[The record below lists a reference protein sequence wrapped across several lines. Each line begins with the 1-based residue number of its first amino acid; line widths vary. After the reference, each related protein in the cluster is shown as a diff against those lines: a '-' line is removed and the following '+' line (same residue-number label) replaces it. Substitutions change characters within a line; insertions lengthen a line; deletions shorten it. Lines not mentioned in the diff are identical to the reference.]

1 MTQALFLLSLRMFV
15 RKKKNRSG
23 TVTIVVVDKSH
34 GRFRE
39 VHNLG
44 TSSDAHEIEKLEME
58 ARKWI
63 CKYVG
68 QPALDLWPEERLLSQ
83 SEIISSI
90 RDLRQDGAVQLL
102 GQVYRSIGF
111 ESLGDDILRDLAI
124 ARVCEPRSKLATV
137 EYMRRYWGEDYH
149 YQQVYRYLDTLYNS
163 RKEEVLKISVEHTR
177 KILGGVITV
186 AFYDVTTLY
195 FESFKE
201 DNLRA
206 PGFSKD
212 GKTAETQVVLG
223 LLVSENGYPLS
234 YSLFNGAQFEGRT
247 MIPLVDDFI
256 QRYDIKD
263 FVLVADSGLMS
274 KKNIELLRK
283 AGYKYIIGARI
294 KNEVQSLCTWI
305 TGLPKHDNQI
315 YEHRKTNGDR
325 LIVSYTDKRANK
337 DKFNRDRGVT
347 RLQQAYKSGR
357 ISKDKINKRGYNKFL
372 VISKDIEVSI
382 DMEKVTE
389 DSKWDGWKGYIT
401 NTNINSKDIIS
412 QYNGLWVVERSFRIS
427 KGTLEMRPMF
437 HFTERR
443 IEAHVC
449 LCFVALKVYKEF
461 ERLLRMIEFEM
472 SVDKV
477 LDIAKTLSTITIAL
491 PNGETVVKTL
501 FLTPDQKLIEPVF
514 AALGV

>member
-1 MTQALFLLSLRMFV
+1 M
-15 RKKKNRSG
+15 
-23 TVTIVVVDKSH
+23 
-34 GRFRE
+34 
-39 VHNLG
+39 
-44 TSSDAHEIEKLEME
+44 
-58 ARKWI
+58 
-63 CKYVG
+63 
-68 QPALDLWPEERLLSQ
+68 
-83 SEIISSI
+83 
-90 RDLRQDGAVQLL
+90 
-102 GQVYRSIGF
+102 
-111 ESLGDDILRDLAI
+111 
-124 ARVCEPRSKLATV
+124 
-137 EYMRRYWGEDYH
+137 
-149 YQQVYRYLDTLYNS
+149 
-163 RKEEVLKISVEHTR
+163 
-177 KILGGVITV
+177 
-186 AFYDVTTLY
+186 
-195 FESFKE
+195 
-201 DNLRA
+201 
-206 PGFSKD
+206 
-212 GKTAETQVVLG
+212 LG

-234 YSLFNGAQFEGRT
+234 YSLFNGAQFEGRA
-247 MIPLVDDFI
+247 MILLVDDFI

-294 KNEVQSLCTWI
+294 KNEVQSLRTWI

-315 YEHRKTNGDR
+315 YERRKTDGDR
-325 LIVSYTDKRANK
+325 LIVNYTDKRADK
-337 DKFNRDRGVT
+337 DRFNRDRGVT
-347 RLQQAYKSGR
+347 RLKQAYKSAR

-372 VISKDIEVSI
+372 IISKDVEVSI

-412 QYNGLWVVERSFRIS
+412 QYNGLWVVERSFRIF

-449 LCFVALKVYKEF
+449 LCFVALEVYKEF
-461 ERLLRMIEFEM
+461 ERLLRVIEFEM

-477 LDIAKTLSTITIAL
+477 LDITKTLSTITIAL

-501 FLTPDQKLIEPVF
+501 FLTQDQKLIEPVF

>member
-137 EYMRRYWGEDYH
+137 EYMRRYWGGDYH

-325 LIVSYTDKRANK
+325 LIVSYTDKRADK

>member
-137 EYMRRYWGEDYH
+137 EYMRRYWGGDYH

-201 DNLRA
+201 DNLPA

-325 LIVSYTDKRANK
+325 LIVSYTDKRADK

-501 FLTPDQKLIEPVF
+501 FLTPEQKLIEPVF

>member
-44 TSSDAHEIEKLEME
+44 TSSDTHELEKLEME

-68 QPALDLWPEERLLSQ
+68 PPALDLWPEERLLSQ

-111 ESLGDDILRDLAI
+111 ESLGDKILRDLAI

-137 EYMRRYWGEDYH
+137 DYMRRYWGEDYH

-305 TGLPKHDNQI
+305 TSLPKQDNQI

-325 LIVSYTDKRANK
+325 LIVSYTDKRADK
-337 DKFNRDRGVT
+337 DRFNRDRGVT

-372 VISKDIEVSI
+372 IISKDVEVSI
-382 DMEKVTE
+382 DMEKVAE

-427 KGTLEMRPMF
+427 KGTLEVRPMF

-461 ERLLRMIEFEM
+461 ERLLRAIEFEM

-491 PNGETVVKTL
+491 PNGETVAKTL
-501 FLTPDQKLIEPVF
+501 FLTPDQKLIEPLF

>member
-1 MTQALFLLSLRMFV
+1 MTQVLFLLYLRMFV

-39 VHNLG
+39 VHNFG

-137 EYMRRYWGEDYH
+137 DYMRRYWGEDYH

-325 LIVSYTDKRANK
+325 LIVSYTDKRADK

-372 VISKDIEVSI
+372 IISKDIEVSI

-401 NTNINSKDIIS
+401 NTNIKSKDIIS
-412 QYNGLWVVERSFRIS
+412 QYNGLWVVERSFYAKR
-427 KGTLEMRPMF
+427 TLM
-437 HFTERR
+437 
-443 IEAHVC
+443 
-449 LCFVALKVYKEF
+449 
-461 ERLLRMIEFEM
+461 
-472 SVDKV
+472 
-477 LDIAKTLSTITIAL
+477 
-491 PNGETVVKTL
+491 
-501 FLTPDQKLIEPVF
+501 
-514 AALGV
+514 

>member
-1 MTQALFLLSLRMFV
+1 MTQVLFLLYLRMFV

-39 VHNLG
+39 VHNFG

-63 CKYVG
+63 CNYVG

-137 EYMRRYWGEDYH
+137 DYMRRYWGEDYH

-325 LIVSYTDKRANK
+325 LIVSYTDRRADK

-372 VISKDIEVSI
+372 IISKDIEVSI

-401 NTNINSKDIIS
+401 NTNIKSKDIIS

-477 LDIAKTLSTITIAL
+477 LDITKTLSTITIAL

-501 FLTPDQKLIEPVF
+501 FLTPEQKLIEPVF

>member
-90 RDLRQDGAVQLL
+90 RDLRQDGTVQLL

-137 EYMRRYWGEDYH
+137 DYMRRYWGEDYH

-274 KKNIELLRK
+274 QKNIELLRK

-325 LIVSYTDKRANK
+325 LIVSYTDKRADK

-372 VISKDIEVSI
+372 IISKDIEVSI

-412 QYNGLWVVERSFRIS
+412 QYNGLWVVERAFRIS
-427 KGTLEMRPMF
+427 
-437 HFTERR
+437 
-443 IEAHVC
+443 
-449 LCFVALKVYKEF
+449 
-461 ERLLRMIEFEM
+461 
-472 SVDKV
+472 
-477 LDIAKTLSTITIAL
+477 
-491 PNGETVVKTL
+491 
-501 FLTPDQKLIEPVF
+501 
-514 AALGV
+514 

>member
-1 MTQALFLLSLRMFV
+1 MTQALFLLSLCMFV

-44 TSSDAHEIEKLEME
+44 TSSDAHEIERLELE

-63 CKYVG
+63 SRHVG
-68 QPALDLWPEERLLSQ
+68 QPALELWPEERLLPP

-90 RDLRQDGAVQLL
+90 MDLRQDGAVQLL
-102 GQVYRSIGF
+102 EQVYRSIGF
-111 ESLGDDILRDLAI
+111 ESLGDKILRDLTI

-137 EYMRRYWGEDYH
+137 DYMRRYWGEDYH

-283 AGYKYIIGARI
+283 AGCKYIIGARI
-294 KNEVQSLCTWI
+294 KNEVQALRTWI
-305 TGLPKHDNQI
+305 TGLPKHDNRI
-315 YEHRKTNGDR
+315 YERRKTNGDR
-325 LIVSYTDKRANK
+325 LIVNYTDKRADK
-337 DKFNRDRGVT
+337 DRFNRDRGVK

-372 VISKDIEVSI
+372 VISKDVEVSI
-382 DMEKVTE
+382 DMEKVAE

-401 NTNINSKDIIS
+401 NTNINSKDVIS

-461 ERLLRMIEFEM
+461 ERLLRVIEFEM

>member
-111 ESLGDDILRDLAI
+111 ESLGDDILRDLSI

-315 YEHRKTNGDR
+315 YEHRKMNGDR
-325 LIVSYTDKRANK
+325 LIVSYTDKRADK

-372 VISKDIEVSI
+372 VISKDVEVSI

-491 PNGETVVKTL
+491 PNGETIVKTL
-501 FLTPDQKLIEPVF
+501 FLTPEQKLIEPVF

>member
-1 MTQALFLLSLRMFV
+1 M
-15 RKKKNRSG
+15 
-23 TVTIVVVDKSH
+23 
-34 GRFRE
+34 
-39 VHNLG
+39 
-44 TSSDAHEIEKLEME
+44 
-58 ARKWI
+58 
-63 CKYVG
+63 
-68 QPALDLWPEERLLSQ
+68 
-83 SEIISSI
+83 
-90 RDLRQDGAVQLL
+90 
-102 GQVYRSIGF
+102 
-111 ESLGDDILRDLAI
+111 
-124 ARVCEPRSKLATV
+124 
-137 EYMRRYWGEDYH
+137 
-149 YQQVYRYLDTLYNS
+149 
-163 RKEEVLKISVEHTR
+163 
-177 KILGGVITV
+177 
-186 AFYDVTTLY
+186 
-195 FESFKE
+195 
-201 DNLRA
+201 
-206 PGFSKD
+206 
-212 GKTAETQVVLG
+212 
-223 LLVSENGYPLS
+223 
-234 YSLFNGAQFEGRT
+234 
-247 MIPLVDDFI
+247 
-256 QRYDIKD
+256 
-263 FVLVADSGLMS
+263 
-274 KKNIELLRK
+274 
-283 AGYKYIIGARI
+283 
-294 KNEVQSLCTWI
+294 
-305 TGLPKHDNQI
+305 PKHDNQI
-315 YEHRKTNGDR
+315 YEHKKMNGDR
-325 LIVSYTDKRANK
+325 LIVSYTDKRADK

-443 IEAHVC
+443 IEVHVC

-501 FLTPDQKLIEPVF
+501 FLTPDQKRIEPVF

>member
-90 RDLRQDGAVQLL
+90 RDLRQDGTAQLL

-137 EYMRRYWGEDYH
+137 DYMRRYWGEDYH

-325 LIVSYTDKRANK
+325 LIVSYTDKRADK

-372 VISKDIEVSI
+372 IISKDIEVSI

-461 ERLLRMIEFEM
+461 ERLLKMIEFEM

-501 FLTPDQKLIEPVF
+501 FLTPEQKLIEPVF

>member
-1 MTQALFLLSLRMFV
+1 MFV

-23 TVTIVVVDKSH
+23 TVTVVVVDKSR

-44 TSSDAHEIEKLEME
+44 TSSNAHEIINLELE

-63 CKYVG
+63 SKRVG
-68 QPALDLWPEERLLSQ
+68 QSALDLWPEERLLPQ
-83 SEIISSI
+83 AEIISSI
-90 RDLRQDGAVQLL
+90 RDIRQDGAVKLLEQVYCNIGFDLL
-102 GQVYRSIGF
+102 G
-111 ESLGDDILRDLAI
+111 DKILKALAI

-137 EYMRRYWGEDYH
+137 DYMRRYWGEDYH
-149 YQQVYRYLDTLYNS
+149 YQQVYRYLDTLYSS
-163 RKEEVLKISVEHTR
+163 RKMEVLKISVEHTR

-223 LLVSENGYPLS
+223 LLVSQNGYPLS

-256 QRYDIKD
+256 QRYDIND
-263 FVLVADSGLMS
+263 FVLVADSGLIS
-274 KKNIELLRK
+274 KNNIELLRK

-294 KNEVQSLCTWI
+294 KNEVQSIRTWI
-305 TGLPKHDNQI
+305 AGLPKHDSQI
-315 YEHRKTNGDR
+315 YERRKANGDR
-325 LIVSYTDKRANK
+325 LIVNYTDKRADK
-337 DKFNRDRGVT
+337 DQFNRDRGVK

-372 VISKDIEVSI
+372 AISKDVEVSI
-382 DMEKVTE
+382 DMEKVAE
-389 DSKWDGWKGYIT
+389 DAKWDGWKGYVT
-401 NTNINSKDIIS
+401 NTDMNSKDVIS

-461 ERLLRMIEFEM
+461 ERLLRVIKFDM

-477 LDIAKTLSTITIAL
+477 LDTAKTLSTITIAL
-491 PNGETVVKTL
+491 PNGETAIKTL
-501 FLTPDQKLIEPVF
+501 FLTHDQKLIEPVF
-514 AALGV
+514 EALGI

>member
-90 RDLRQDGAVQLL
+90 RDLRQDGTVQLL

-137 EYMRRYWGEDYH
+137 DYMRRYWGEDYH

-177 KILGGVITV
+177 KVLGGVITV

-294 KNEVQSLCTWI
+294 RNEVQSLCTWI

-325 LIVSYTDKRANK
+325 LIVSYTDKRADK

-372 VISKDIEVSI
+372 VISKDVEVSI

-501 FLTPDQKLIEPVF
+501 FLTPEQKRIEPVF